1 MEFILPPLAFN
12 KNSLTPFIS
21 QETIEFH
28 YEKHHRGYVEKLNQE
43 LAKKNEPYRS
53 LEEIVCTSEGKL
65 FNYAAQAWNHSF
77 LWHCLSQSNQ
87 HNTMSEDLES
97 KIVSTVGSIEA
108 FQKKFNQVAQDVFGT
123 GWCWLVKDPLHG
135 NLKIIGTVDA
145 ETPITKGLIP
155 LLVCDMWEHAYYLDY
170 RNSREK
176 YLAAFWKVVNWEFVS
191 DRFHD
196 TKIIN
201 LTTEMLSGPEISA
214 GL

>member
-12 KNSLTPFIS
+12 KNSLTPFVS

-28 YEKHHRGYVEKLNQE
+28 YEKHHRAYVEKLNQE
-43 LAKKNEPYRS
+43 LAKQNEPQRS
-53 LEEIVCTSEGKL
+53 LEEIVCTSEGEL
-65 FNYAAQAWNHSF
+65 FNNAAQAWNHSF

-97 KIVSTVGSIEA
+97 KIVSTFGSIED
-108 FQKKFNQVAQDVFGT
+108 FQKKFNQVASDVFGT

-135 NLKIIGTVDA
+135 NLKIVATFDA

-155 LLVCDMWEHAYYLDY
+155 LLACDMWEHAYYLDY

-176 YLAAFWKVVNWEFVS
+176 YLAGFWKVVNWEFVS

>member
-12 KNSLTPFIS
+12 KNSLTPFVS

-28 YEKHHRGYVEKLNQE
+28 YEKHHRAYVEKLNQE
-43 LAKKNEPYRS
+43 LAKQNEPYRS

-97 KIVSTVGSIEA
+97 KIVSTFGSIED
-108 FQKKFNQVAQDVFGT
+108 FQKKFNQVASDVFGT
-123 GWCWLVKDPLHG
+123 GWCWLVKDPLYG
-135 NLKIIGTVDA
+135 NLKIVATFDA

-155 LLVCDMWEHAYYLDY
+155 LLACDMWEHAYYLDY

>member
-28 YEKHHRGYVEKLNQE
+28 YEKHHRAYVEKLNQE
-43 LAKKNEPYRS
+43 LAKNNEAYRS

-65 FNYAAQAWNHSF
+65 FNNAAQAWNHSF

-97 KIVSTVGSIEA
+97 KIVSTFGSIED
-108 FQKKFNQVAQDVFGT
+108 FQKKFNQVAVDVFGT
-123 GWCWLVKDPLHG
+123 GWCWLVKDPQHG
-135 NLKIIGTVDA
+135 NLKIVGTFDA

-155 LLVCDMWEHAYYLDY
+155 LLACDMWEHAYYLDY

-176 YLAAFWKVVNWEFVS
+176 YLSGFWKVVNWEFVS

-196 TKIIN
+196 TNIIN